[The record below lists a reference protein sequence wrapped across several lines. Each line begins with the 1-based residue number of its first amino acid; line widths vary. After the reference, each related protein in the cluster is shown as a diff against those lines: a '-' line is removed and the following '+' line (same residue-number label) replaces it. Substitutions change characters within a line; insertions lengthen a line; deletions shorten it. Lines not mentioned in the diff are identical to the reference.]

1 MGERVGVPRGPE
13 EALGEVGEAEE
24 ADSDERF
31 LLPEG
36 TGLGAVDMGEED
48 NLCPALPSLGFAG
61 AAAAAAG
68 AEGVAEEN
76 KLINLSWKHCLL
88 LTAWYQIPNHA

>member
-1 MGERVGVPRGPE
+1 M
-13 EALGEVGEAEE
+13 VGEEEE
-24 ADSDERF
+24 ADSDERC

-36 TGLGAVDMGEED
+36 TGLGAVVLREED
-48 NLCPALPSLGFAG
+48 SLCPSLPFLGFAG

-76 KLINLSWKHCLL
+76 K
-88 LTAWYQIPNHA
+88 